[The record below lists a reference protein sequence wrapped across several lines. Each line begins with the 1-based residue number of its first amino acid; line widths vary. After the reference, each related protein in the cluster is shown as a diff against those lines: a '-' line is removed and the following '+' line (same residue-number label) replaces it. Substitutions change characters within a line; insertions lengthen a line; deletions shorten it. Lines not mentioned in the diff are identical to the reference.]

1 MRLEGRVVVVTGAG
15 RGIGA
20 EISAL
25 FAQEGAIV
33 VAADQDEEAAG
44 AIAEKIRAAG
54 GEATGHTVDVGDA
67 SQVEALVTAAAER
80 YGKLDVMVN
89 NAGIAEGGL
98 LAELGEA
105 VWERVLRVNLTG
117 VFYGC
122 KYAWPHLATTRGAIV
137 NVASLGGI
145 KAAPGFAAY
154 GASKAGVIQLTQVAA
169 IEGARLGIRANCVCP
184 TWTETAMFEGSL
196 ARRPDPEALRE
207 RLRASVPLG
216 RLGQPRDVACAV
228 LYLASEEASFV
239 TGVAL
244 PVDGGSL
251 ASL

>member
-20 EISAL
+20 AISTL
-25 FAQEGAIV
+25 FAQEGAAV
-33 VAADQDEEAAG
+33 VAADLDEGAAG
-44 AIAEKIRAAG
+44 AIAEKIGAAG
-54 GEATGHTVDVGDA
+54 GEATGHKVDVGDA

-80 YGKLDVMVN
+80 YGQLDVMVN

-98 LAELGEA
+98 LAELSEA
-105 VWERVLRVNLTG
+105 AWERVLRVNLTG

-122 KYAWPHLATTRGAIV
+122 QYAWPHLAKTRGAIV
-137 NVASLGGI
+137 NLASLGGM

-154 GASKAGVIQLTQVAA
+154 GASKAGVIQLTRVAA
-169 IEGARLGIRANCVCP
+169 IEGAPLGIRANCVCP
-184 TWTETAMFEGSL
+184 TWTETPMFEGSL
-196 ARRPDPEALRE
+196 ARRRDPEAVRE
-207 RLRASVPLG
+207 RLRAGVPLG
-216 RLGQPRDVACAV
+216 RLGQPRDVACAA

-239 TGVAL
+239 SGVAL